1 LVITELQKRRNKL
14 LLLFCLLLLISCSD
28 QKVIVGAQWTGDSD
42 FMYVQ
47 ENEMKMY
54 YGVETSSKSAFLGG
68 LYEVLKSK
76 TNVVIDRL
84 EVTQIDFDT
93 RADGLDY
100 CRLWGQVSTTE
111 EECYLLVYNC
121 QPIYSD

>member
-1 LVITELQKRRNKL
+1 MITELLKRKNKL
-14 LLLFCLLLLISCSD
+14 LIFLCLFLLISCSD
-28 QKVIVGAQWTGDSD
+28 KKVIVGAQWTGESD
-42 FMYVQ
+42 FMYVK

-54 YGVETSSKSAFLGG
+54 YGVVTSSKSAFLGG

-84 EVTQIDFDT
+84 EVTKIDFNT

-100 CRLWGQVSTTE
+100 CRLWGQVSKTK